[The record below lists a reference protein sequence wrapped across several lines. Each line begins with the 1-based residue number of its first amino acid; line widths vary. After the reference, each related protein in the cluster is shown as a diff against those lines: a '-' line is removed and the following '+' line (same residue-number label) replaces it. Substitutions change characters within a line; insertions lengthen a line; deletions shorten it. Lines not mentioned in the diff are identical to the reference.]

1 MWDFEILLV
10 QVKRNSY
17 GNYKTLS
24 KPLKELKEW
33 IRETTICYLS
43 SLANFFSLLSKK
55 IINYFLVHKYQFTV
69 MFSLFI
75 YLVVFARKIS
85 MLLFIRFHQNLFGFT
100 ILLIGNRPKMS
111 FIQNWQEK
119 KTRLKITVKS
129 ILVIKT

>member
-69 MFSLFI
+69 MLSLFI
-75 YLVVFARKIS
+75 YLVVFARKIL